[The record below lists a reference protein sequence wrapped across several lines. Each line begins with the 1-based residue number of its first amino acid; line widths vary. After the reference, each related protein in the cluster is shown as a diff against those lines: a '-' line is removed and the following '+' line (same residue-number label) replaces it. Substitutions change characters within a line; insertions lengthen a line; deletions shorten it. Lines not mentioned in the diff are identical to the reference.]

1 MSMSAE
7 SPSEKGLHFFASEES
22 DRFLCPD
29 ILYYKAV
36 FFICQMKIPIF
47 FQILLKFAGNMN

>member
-1 MSMSAE
+1 MSAE